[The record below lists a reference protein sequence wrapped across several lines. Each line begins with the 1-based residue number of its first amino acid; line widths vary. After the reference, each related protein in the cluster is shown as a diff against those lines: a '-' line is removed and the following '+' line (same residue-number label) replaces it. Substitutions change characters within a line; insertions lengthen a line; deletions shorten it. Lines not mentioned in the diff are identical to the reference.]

1 MKIESQSFVNDHGAS
16 QFKPNTT
23 VAAVIV
29 SHNKY
34 LLVEEYENGK
44 KVYNQPSGHLEAN
57 ENLIDAIKREMI
69 EETGLTLTPE
79 YLSGIYYFHRPEL
92 NLYFLRFCFVVEL
105 TQQVAAIPLDDDIID
120 THWFTLEEIKT
131 KKHQLRSTMV
141 LECIEDYIAGGQS
154 GNKIS
159 LSMLKSN
166 L

>member
-1 MKIESQSFVNDHGAS
+1 
-16 QFKPNTT
+16 
-23 VAAVIV
+23 
-29 SHNKY
+29 
-34 LLVEEYENGK
+34 
-44 KVYNQPSGHLEAN
+44 
-57 ENLIDAIKREMI
+57 
-69 EETGLTLTPE
+69 
-79 YLSGIYYFHRPEL
+79 
-92 NLYFLRFCFVVEL
+92 VEL